1 MSLRLLAS
9 TKSFMT
15 PQNMP
20 RQHMA
25 FWDSEREYSSNGGR
39 LVQAEKISKI
49 FNLSPPELCRKMALL
64 HKSRLRRVTPNPG
77 RGYAT
82 AAV

>member
-1 MSLRLLAS
+1 MTQVSLKQASADMSLRLLAS

-49 FNLSPPELCRKMALL
+49 FNLSPPEMCRKMDQLPW
-64 HKSRLRRVTPNPG
+64 R
-77 RGYAT
+77 
-82 AAV
+82 